1 MVLFFLT
8 VDAVFDKK
16 LLSMRG
22 CACHPRVLELPLLD
36 IGLVIQ
42 LLVHGFGPLPLRQD
56 CLYSFCQATE
66 AH

>member
-22 CACHPRVLELPLLD
+22 CACRPRVAGHWSCYAVAVSCLWSFAPES
-36 IGLVIQ
+36 GLSVFI
-42 LLVHGFGPLPLRQD
+42 LSS
-56 CLYSFCQATE
+56 Y
-66 AH
+66 